1 MRIGMN
7 PRTAPCAQLPQAL
20 KVTLWATICTTQ
32 TQGHRAQPPFE
43 EAYQHVAIKH
53 ADSSPRTN
61 ACSCRKTNAPKRL
74 PPPVSGSA
82 LARIRS
88 IIWAWNCGASGGFVY
103 AILDCQFQ
111 LASVREMVREMRGV
125 TLTSVKAE
133 ATRPCPGWSGRTVPR
148 PGTMAA
154 VPAGH

>member
-61 ACSCRKTNAPKRL
+61 ACCCRKTNASKRL

-88 IIWAWNCGASGGFVY
+88 TIWAWNCGASGGFVY
-103 AILDCQFQ
+103 MPFWTVNFSWQV
-111 LASVREMVREMRGV
+111 SVKWSVKWGV
-125 TLTSVKAE
+125 TSTSVTEPTDKQ
-133 ATRPCPGWSGRTVPR
+133 CVKNQ
-148 PGTMAA
+148 AA
-154 VPAGH
+154 YWT